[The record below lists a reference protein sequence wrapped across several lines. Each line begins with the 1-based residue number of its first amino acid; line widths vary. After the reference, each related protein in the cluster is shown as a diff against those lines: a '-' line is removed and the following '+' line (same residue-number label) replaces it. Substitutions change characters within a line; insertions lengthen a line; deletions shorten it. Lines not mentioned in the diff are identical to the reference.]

1 MDTDDFDEFD
11 ELDGLYADPNGPAY
25 QQTETRSGPPLE
37 YVADKLCESLR
48 ALHRLHSQMETL
60 AGRATGDSALGPDPT
75 ASDIVHGMEAAFY
88 QACVS
93 YLALQNMLAHANPPE
108 FAERL
113 LAMDRHEFDEWLADI
128 ARGGSVT

>member
-1 MDTDDFDEFD
+1 MDADEFD
-11 ELDGLYADPNGPAY
+11 GLEGLYADPNGPAY
-25 QQTETRSGPPLE
+25 QQTETRSGPPLD
-37 YVADKLCESLR
+37 YVADKLSESLR
-48 ALHRLHSQMETL
+48 ALHRLHSQLQTL
-60 AGRATGDSALGPDPT
+60 AARMTADSTLGPDSM
-75 ASDIVHGMEAAFY
+75 AEDLVYGVEAAFH

-113 LAMDRHEFDEWLADI
+113 LAMDRDEFDGWLDDI

>member
-1 MDTDDFDEFD
+1 MDIDEFD

-48 ALHRLHSQMETL
+48 ALHQLHSQLEAQ
-60 AGRATGDSALGPDPT
+60 AGRAAGESALGPYPT
-75 ASDIVHGMEAAFY
+75 ARDLAHGMEAAFY

-93 YLALQNMLAHANPPE
+93 YLALQNMLAHASPPE

-113 LAMDRHEFDEWLADI
+113 LAMDRDEFDGWLADI

>member
-1 MDTDDFDEFD
+1 MDADEFD
-11 ELDGLYADPNGPAY
+11 GLDGLYADPNGPAY

-37 YVADKLCESLR
+37 YVADKLCNALL
-48 ALHRLHSQMETL
+48 ALHRVHSQLETL
-60 AGRATGDSALGPDPT
+60 AGRITTDSALGTDAKVNELVYGT
-75 ASDIVHGMEAAFY
+75 EAAFH

-113 LAMDRHEFDEWLADI
+113 LAMDRDEFDEWLADI
-128 ARGGSVT
+128 DRGGSVT

>member
-1 MDTDDFDEFD
+1 MDAEEFD
-11 ELDGLYADPNGPAY
+11 GLDGLYADPNGPAY
-25 QQTETRSGPPLE
+25 QQTETRSGPPLA
-37 YVADKLCESLR
+37 YVADKLSESLR
-48 ALHRLHSQMETL
+48 ALHRLHSRLETL
-60 AGRATGDSALGPDPT
+60 AGRITADSALDADSITNDLMYG
-75 ASDIVHGMEAAFY
+75 VEAAFH

-113 LAMDRHEFDEWLADI
+113 LAMDRDDFDEWLADI

>member
-1 MDTDDFDEFD
+1 MDAEEFD
-11 ELDGLYADPNGPAY
+11 GLDGLYADPNGPAY
-25 QQTETRSGPPLE
+25 QQTETRSGPPLD
-37 YVADKLCESLR
+37 YVADKLCNALL
-48 ALHRLHSQMETL
+48 ALHRLHSQL
-60 AGRATGDSALGPDPT
+60 QSLVGRMTADSALGPDSRAPDLVY
-75 ASDIVHGMEAAFY
+75 SMQAAFH

-113 LAMDRHEFDEWLADI
+113 LAMDRDEFDEWLADI

>member
-1 MDTDDFDEFD
+1 MDTDEFD
-11 ELDGLYADPNGPAY
+11 ELDGLYPGPAVPAY
-25 QQTETRSGPPLE
+25 QQTETRSGRRSNMLLTAVGIAPGATP
-37 YVADKLCESLR
+37 ASF
-48 ALHRLHSQMETL
+48 QMEAL
-60 AGRATGDSALGPDPT
+60 AGRAAGESALGPYPT
-75 ASDIVHGMEAAFY
+75 ARDLVHGMEAAFY

-113 LAMDRHEFDEWLADI
+113 LAMDRNDFDGWLADI